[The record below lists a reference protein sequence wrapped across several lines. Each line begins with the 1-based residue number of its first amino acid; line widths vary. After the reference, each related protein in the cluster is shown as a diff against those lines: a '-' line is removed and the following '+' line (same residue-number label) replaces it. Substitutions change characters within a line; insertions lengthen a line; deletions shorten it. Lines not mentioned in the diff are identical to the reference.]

1 MSLTAKVSELKGR
14 SEEEEVG
21 GKMNF
26 SMNAPQSEAVSMSV
40 AKFLFQVFN
49 HPQMITKV
57 LLHLFC
63 FD

>member
-26 SMNAPQSEAVSMSV
+26 SMNAP
-40 AKFLFQVFN
+40 
-49 HPQMITKV
+49 
-57 LLHLFC
+57 
-63 FD
+63 